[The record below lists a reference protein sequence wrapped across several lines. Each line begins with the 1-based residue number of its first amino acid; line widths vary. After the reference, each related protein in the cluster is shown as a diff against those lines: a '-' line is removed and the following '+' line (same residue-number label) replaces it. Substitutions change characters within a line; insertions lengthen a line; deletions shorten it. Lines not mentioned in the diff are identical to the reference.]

1 MGAYDHP
8 DVRPLAALAAVAEAQ
23 HGLVTT
29 RQALEALGK
38 WRLQREVE
46 RGTLIRVGRGVLRFA
61 GARPTWRQ
69 RAMAACLTYGA
80 PVAVSHL
87 AAAYLYQLE
96 GIAPAPPEVTVPFP
110 RSGRVPGVITH
121 RAVLEDGDVSVRH
134 HIPVTAPA
142 RTLVDV
148 GGLLHPAVVGRALD
162 DALRRRVLRVEE
174 LAAELDR
181 TRSLKAA
188 GSDELR
194 IMARLRA
201 GSGIGDSHGE
211 DEVLGWLL
219 EAGFPPPVRHYQI
232 EIAGVMRIID
242 LAWPEPMVA
251 LEYMGYDQ
259 HGRRQRFDAD
269 QERTTELTLARGI
282 VVLVSSAT
290 PRAEVLD
297 RTGRALAQR
306 GVVL

>member
-1 MGAYDHP
+1 MRYVDRPGP
-8 DVRPLAALAAVAEAQ
+8 RPLAALAAVAESQ
-23 HGLVTT
+23 YGLLTT
-29 RQALEALGK
+29 RQGLEVLGK
-38 WRLQREVE
+38 GRLQREVE
-46 RGTLIRVGRGVLRFA
+46 RGTLLRVGRGVLRFS

-69 RAMAACLTYGA
+69 RAMSACLSYGA

-96 GIAPAPPEVTVPFP
+96 GIAPAAPEVTVPFP

-121 RAVLEDGDVSVRH
+121 RAVLESADVGVRH

-142 RTLVDV
+142 RTFVDV
-148 GGLLHPAVVGRALD
+148 GGLLRPAVMARALD
-162 DALRRRVLRVEE
+162 DALRRRVLSVED
-174 LAAELDR
+174 LQQELDR
-181 TRSLKAA
+181 PRSLKAA

-194 IMARLRA
+194 MLARLRA
-201 GSGIGDSHGE
+201 DTGIGDSHGE
-211 DEVLGWLL
+211 DEILGWLL
-219 EAGFPPPVRHYQI
+219 EAGFPPPVRHHEV
-232 EIAGVMRIID
+232 EIAGVIRVID

-251 LEYMGYDQ
+251 VEFMGFDQ

-269 QERTTELTLARGI
+269 QARTTELGLAGWL

-290 PRAEVLD
+290 TRAEVLD